1 MDRGRALP
9 QQEGKA
15 VLLRRSDV
23 WVLHK
28 AVVSAPCVRLPIAAV
43 PAHSVAESAMVL
55 DVLCVCI
62 ALPRGKHPRVH
73 DVPSAYGARIPTK
86 GTACQVPRKVA
97 NSLQMAWW
105 TLPSPASPEQMA
117 VVRGSISFLTKS
129 SNAALVTE
137 GGGGGLLAGS

>member
-1 MDRGRALP
+1 MR
-9 QQEGKA
+9 
-15 VLLRRSDV
+15 V
-23 WVLHK
+23 
-28 AVVSAPCVRLPIAAV
+28 CVR
-43 PAHSVAESAMVL
+43 
-55 DVLCVCI
+55 VCI